1 MIKYLKR
8 FWSECFDGDAPTPY
22 AQLQVYMATLFLG
35 VFCFFVAVLAIF
47 VGYLFSMQIDP
58 ILFGLLLIGIGNTV
72 FGTLLLK
79 GLRSKYSDLDFE
91 PNKT

>member
-1 MIKYLKR
+1 MIKFLKR
-8 FWSECFDGDAPTPY
+8 FWSECFDGDTPTPY

-35 VFCFFVAVLAIF
+35 VFGFFVAVLAIF

-79 GLRSKYSDLDFE
+79 GLRNKYSDSDFE

>member
-1 MIKYLKR
+1 
-8 FWSECFDGDAPTPY
+8 
-22 AQLQVYMATLFLG
+22 MATLFLG
-35 VFCFFVAVLAIF
+35 VFGFFVAVLAIF

-79 GLRSKYSDLDFE
+79 GLRNKYSDSDFE